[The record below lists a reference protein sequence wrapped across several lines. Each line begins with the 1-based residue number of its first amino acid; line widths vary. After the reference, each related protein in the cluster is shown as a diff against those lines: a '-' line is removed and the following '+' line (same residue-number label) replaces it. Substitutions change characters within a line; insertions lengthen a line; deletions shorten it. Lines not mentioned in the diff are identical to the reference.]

1 MKPDETGRTP
11 PQPTAPSPILFLD
24 TNGIHYA
31 RLALSLARTQHRK
44 ILKMDNDEFKA
55 AIKRARVWKGSEKP
69 YMDGFAIGHY
79 LAKRVDE
86 SDARVQYAPVSGF
99 ELLCGG
105 LRGRAIV
112 NAARGRVPN
121 RWYSRLDE
129 AELLHYLN
137 PGDFAKNDSDRMG
150 ISDLFQGQLGF
161 TVGEADERD
170 IGRVFDLSKSIL
182 KATFL
187 EIGDCLV
194 YASSML
200 ARAEAV
206 ITCDSHLANV
216 IRSVENP
223 GSNPELAKQ
232 FNRASKII
240 RECVAAILEVQA
252 SQVSLPKALKIK
264 DMTQKKSQR
273 GAG

>member
-1 MKPDETGRTP
+1 MSTTLYYYEKQSVSVHFEK
-11 PQPTAPSPILFLD
+11 
-24 TNGIHYA
+24 IHRY
-31 RLALSLARTQHRK
+31 
-44 ILKMDNDEFKA
+44 
-55 AIKRARVWKGSEKP
+55 VEK
-69 YMDGFAIGHY
+69 YHA
-79 LAKRVDE
+79 
-86 SDARVQYAPVSGF
+86 
-99 ELLCGG
+99 G
-105 LRGRAIV
+105 LG
-112 NAARGRVPN
+112 
-121 RWYSRLDE
+121 
-129 AELLHYLN
+129 
-137 PGDFAKNDSDRMG
+137 
-150 ISDLFQGQLGF
+150 
-161 TVGEADERD
+161 
-170 IGRVFDLSKSIL
+170 
-182 KATFL
+182 
-187 EIGDCLV
+187 
-194 YASSML
+194 ASSML